1 MIVRSSLGGDLLVL
15 STIFGLTNAIFSGR
29 PARDSSARLIARVAG
44 GRTRFGFGCGP
55 GLRPAELFDGM
66 IDDFLR
72 AASL

>member
-15 STIFGLTNAIFSGR
+15 STIFGLTNAIFSRR
-29 PARDSSARLIARVAG
+29 PARDSSARLIARV
-44 GRTRFGFGCGP
+44 FLCFVE
-55 GLRPAELFDGM
+55 RPAELFDGM